1 MLKLPSIPVQNT
13 TRVMTDAFYGYNH
26 KLRIRDGEFYD
37 TENLTVEHWPLLAS
51 RKKRGVVRTIR
62 NPGGLIEKDALCT
75 VEDGTLYVS
84 GHATPVTGL
93 SAGMK
98 QLVGMGAYIC
108 IFPDKVYYNTEDSS
122 DYGSMEADWSYSGS
136 VRYAPCNVDGV
147 EYERATVSG
156 AEPEDPDNGDLWVDT
171 SGESH
176 VLLQWSESSA
186 MWVEIPT
193 VYTKITFTS
202 QGQIPAAFAR
212 YDGVELSGCYFADLD
227 GSKILC
233 GVGGEEETTAD
244 YIVVVG
250 LTDNEYT
257 DESGSIHISRTLPQM
272 DFVVECQN
280 RLWGCFYGFDGEK
293 TVNEIYCSALG
304 DFKNWRQYL
313 GLSTDS
319 WAGSVGSDG
328 QWTGAVTYLGHP
340 TFFKENRIHM
350 VTVSAQGAHS
360 LDETVCRGVQ
370 KGSSRSLQVVGET
383 LYYKGRSGVFAW
395 QGGFPECVSDALG
408 EELYYDAA
416 AGAFGERYYISMR
429 DAAGEWQFFVY
440 SIKKGLWI
448 REDNLHAA
456 DFCACDD
463 ELYCLDSEGR
473 LLALN
478 GTDGEAE
485 TTLSWMAESG
495 ILYYEYPDHKYVSR
509 YNIRLR
515 MEEGAQVQVYLQY
528 DSEGPWRLSGTIRSK
543 GTGTV
548 TLPIRP
554 RRCDHLKLRLEGQGE
569 VRIFSI
575 ARILE
580 VGSDV

>member
-26 KLRIRDGEFYD
+26 KLRIRDGEFFD

-202 QGQIPAAFAR
+202 QGQIPAAFKR
-212 YDGVELSGCYFADLD
+212 YDGVELSGCYFSELD
-227 GSKILC
+227 GSKILY

-257 DESGSIHISRTLPQM
+257 DESGSIHITRTLPQM

-370 KGSSRSLQVVGET
+370 KGSHKSLQVVGET

-478 GTDGEAE
+478 GTEGEPEAV
-485 TTLSWMAESG
+485 LGWMAESG

>member
-1 MLKLPSIPVQNT
+1 MLKLPSIPVQST
-13 TRVMTDAFYGYNH
+13 TRAMTDAFYGYNH
-26 KLRIRDGEFYD
+26 RLRIRDGEFYD

-51 RKKRGVVRTIR
+51 RKKRGLVRTIT

-84 GHATPVTGL
+84 GYATPVTGL
-93 SAGMK
+93 SSGIK

-108 IFPDKVYYNTEDSS
+108 IFPDKVYYNTEDNS
-122 DYGSMEADWSYSGS
+122 DYGSMEADWSFSGS
-136 VRYAPCNVDGV
+136 VSYAPCNVDGV

-156 AEPEDPDNGDLWVDT
+156 AEPENPDNGDLWVDT
-171 SGESH
+171 SGDVH

-193 VYTKITFTS
+193 VYTKISFTS
-202 QGQIPAAFAR
+202 QGQIPAAFKR
-212 YDGVELSGCYFADLD
+212 YDGVELTGCYFSELD
-227 GSKILC
+227 GSKILY
-233 GVGGEEETTAD
+233 GVGGEAETTAD

-250 LTDNEYT
+250 LTDNAYT
-257 DESGSIHISRTLPQM
+257 DESGSIRITRKLPQM

-370 KGSSRSLQVVGET
+370 KGSHKSLQVVGET

-395 QGGFPECVSDALG
+395 QGGFPTCVSDALG

-429 DAAGEWQFFVY
+429 GADGVWQFFVY

-448 REDNLHAA
+448 REDHLQAT

-463 ELYCLDSEGR
+463 ELYCLDVSGR

-515 MEEGAQVQVYLQY
+515 MEEGAQVHVYLQY